1 MKPLSKNISTTKGLD
16 RTCYNGYNPQIFA
29 DQNVKLFNDNSSKVN
44 PKFTPPPTKTG
55 HTHEQQTI
63 TLTLAEYT
71 NMVKRIAT
79 LEERLENLTN
89 KNKY

>member
-16 RTCYNGYNPQIFA
+16 RTCYNGYKPQIFA
-29 DQNVKLFNDNSSKVN
+29 DRNVELFNDSPNKVN
-44 PKFTPPPTKTG
+44 PKFTPPPTRIS

>member
-1 MKPLSKNISTTKGLD
+1 LKPLSKNISTTKGLD
-16 RTCYNGYNPQIFA
+16 RTCYNGYKPQIFA
-29 DQNVKLFNDNSSKVN
+29 DRNVELFNDNSNKVN
-44 PKFTPPPTKTG
+44 PKFTPPPTKIS
-55 HTHEQQTI
+55 HTPEQQTI